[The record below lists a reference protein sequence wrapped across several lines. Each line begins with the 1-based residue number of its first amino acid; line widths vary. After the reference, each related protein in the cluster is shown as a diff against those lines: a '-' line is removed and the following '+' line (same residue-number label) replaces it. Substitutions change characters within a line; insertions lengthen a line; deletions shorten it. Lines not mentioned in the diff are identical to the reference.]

1 MIKEG
6 DALKL
11 LKELDDSST
20 NCVYFDPPFN
30 TGRVFRLASNSE
42 IGFNDVWETDNDY
55 VNLIEPVLVELKRVM
70 KKDAS
75 LFFHISA
82 AEMFIPEML
91 CRKHFKNVQPIFW
104 KKSRSKNNIKKKLGA
119 TIDVI
124 FWCCDNKNKKFNMV
138 YQPLD
143 AYYAENS
150 YKNKDERGFYALGH
164 LVNGRQRKS
173 TNPDRLYSYTRDD
186 RTWQPENGWR
196 LSKEDLLSLIEENR
210 VHFPKGKG
218 NLYRKIYKHESKG
231 KPATDLWDDIHSIAQ
246 GGDSRVYPTQKPV
259 GLLERIVEMTT
270 DEGDL
275 VLDPMAGSGTTGLAA
290 KNLNR
295 EYILFDNNSDAV
307 KIMKER
313 LEQP

>member
-119 TIDVI
+119 TIDVV
-124 FWCCDNKNKKFNMV
+124 FWCCDNNNRKFN
-138 YQPLD
+138 
-143 AYYAENS
+143 
-150 YKNKDERGFYALGH
+150 
-164 LVNGRQRKS
+164 
-173 TNPDRLYSYTRDD
+173 
-186 RTWQPENGWR
+186 
-196 LSKEDLLSLIEENR
+196 
-210 VHFPKGKG
+210 
-218 NLYRKIYKHESKG
+218 
-231 KPATDLWDDIHSIAQ
+231 
-246 GGDSRVYPTQKPV
+246 QK
-259 GLLERIVEMTT
+259 
-270 DEGDL
+270 
-275 VLDPMAGSGTTGLAA
+275 
-290 KNLNR
+290 
-295 EYILFDNNSDAV
+295 
-307 KIMKER
+307 
-313 LEQP
+313 

>member
-246 GGDSRVYPTQKPV
+246 GGYSRVYPTK
-259 GLLERIVEMTT
+259 
-270 DEGDL
+270 
-275 VLDPMAGSGTTGLAA
+275 ACGSFRKDCGNDYGRRGSCSGSHGWFGY
-290 KNLNR
+290 NR
-295 EYILFDNNSDAV
+295 FGCEEF
-307 KIMKER
+307 E
-313 LEQP
+313 